1 MTHRRRCRPR
11 LLKESLGQLTRVDD
25 TGDAQRTPEG
35 APPLR

>member
-1 MTHRRRCRPR
+1 VKDR
-11 LLKESLGQLTRVDD
+11 LGQLTGIDD